1 MYAKKRSGKKVAAM
15 LLAVVLLISVGVG
28 GTLAWLS
35 AQTNAVTN
43 TFTVGNITIDLKEHK
58 LNDDGT
64 LDTTEEVTENNNY
77 KVVPGGTQPKDPF
90 VTVEQGSEKCYVY
103 VLVTNNLV
111 IDNLTVANPNF
122 DNYLNWESIAT
133 NGNSTL
139 YRHNAIVDASTSKQP
154 LQIFSEIKYADTI
167 TKDTITQLKDKTIVI
182 DAFAHQSDNTDQ
194 DTADAAAKAHFGFT
208 TTNP

>member
-1 MYAKKRSGKKVAAM
+1 MYAKKTGIKRIAVL
-15 LLAVVLLISVGVG
+15 LLAVVLLIGGTIG

-64 LDTTEEVTENNNY
+64 LDTTTEVTENNNY
-77 KVVPGGTQPKDPF
+77 KIVPGGTQPKDPF
-90 VTVEQGSEKCYVY
+90 ITVKQGSEKCYVY

-111 IDNLTVANPNF
+111 IDNVTVATPNF
-122 DNYLNWESIAT
+122 DKYPNWESIAT

-139 YRHNAIVDASTSKQP
+139 YRHNAIVDASTNDQP
-154 LQIFSEIKYADTI
+154 LQVFSEIKYADTI
-167 TKDTITQLKDKTIVI
+167 TETTITQLKDKTIVI
-182 DAFAHQSDNTDQ
+182 DAFAHQSDNTNQ
-194 DTADAAAKAHFGFT
+194 ATADAAAKAHFGFT
-208 TTNP
+208 TNP